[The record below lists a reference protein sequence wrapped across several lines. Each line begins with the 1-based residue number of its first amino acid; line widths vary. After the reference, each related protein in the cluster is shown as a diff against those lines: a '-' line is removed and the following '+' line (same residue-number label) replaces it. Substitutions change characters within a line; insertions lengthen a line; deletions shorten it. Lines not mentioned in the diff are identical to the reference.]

1 MPSYVKKHV
10 RKPQAERR
18 EEIVDAALR
27 LLGEVGL
34 EGTTATRIAEA
45 VGLTPGA
52 LYRHFDSRDAIVRA
66 ANEAASS
73 RAMSWFET
81 ATERDVPRRL
91 QQLGDGHFSWAT
103 EHLSTIVRP
112 FFQGLSYSQQASLA
126 DVMTLPRI
134 NMYPALL
141 EIAEEGKRQGTI
153 RDDVRSEDVAWTMM
167 MFAFIQDIAM
177 MLDAEEAITQ
187 GVFARN
193 LARMIDSF
201 RPEPSQTGS

>member
-10 RKPQAERR
+10 RKSQAERR
-18 EEIVDAALR
+18 EEIVDAALQ

-52 LYRHFDSRDAIVRA
+52 LYRHFESRDAIVRA
-66 ANEAASS
+66 ANEVAS
-73 RAMSWFET
+73 RLAMSWLDT
-81 ATERDVPRRL
+81 STESDIPRRL
-91 QQLGDGHFSWAT
+91 QQLGSEHFDWT
-103 EHLSTIVRP
+103 KEHLSTIVRP
-112 FFQGLSYSQQASLA
+112 FFQALSFSQQASLA

-134 NMYPALL
+134 QMYPALL
-141 EIAEEGKRQGTI
+141 ELADEGKRQGTI
-153 RDDVRSEDVAWTMM
+153 RADVRSEDVAWTMM
-167 MFAFIQDIAM
+167 MFAFTQDIAM

-201 RPEPSQTGS
+201 RPEAT

>member
-1 MPSYVKKHV
+1 MKRHV
-10 RKPQAERR
+10 RKSQAERR
-18 EEIVDAALR
+18 EEIIDAALQ

-34 EGTTATRIAEA
+34 EGLTVSRIAEA

-52 LYRHFDSRDAIVRA
+52 LYRHFDSRDAIVRT
-66 ANEAASS
+66 ANEAASV

-81 ATERDVPRRL
+81 ATEPDVPSRL
-91 QQLGDGHFSWAT
+91 EQLGRTHSSWAK

-112 FFQGLSYSQQASLA
+112 FFQSLSFSQQANLA
-126 DVMTLPRI
+126 DSFTLPRI
-134 NMYPALL
+134 QMYPALV

-153 RDDVRSEDVAWTMM
+153 REDVRSEDVAWTMM
-167 MFAFIQDIAM
+167 MFAFIEDIAM
-177 MLDAEEAITQ
+177 MLDAEKAIAD

-201 RPEPSQTGS
+201 RPESAQTGS

>member
-10 RKPQAERR
+10 RKSQAERR
-18 EEIVDAALR
+18 EEIVDAALQ

-52 LYRHFDSRDAIVRA
+52 LYRHFDSRDAMLRA
-66 ANEAASS
+66 ANEAASG
-73 RAMSWFET
+73 RAMSWFDT
-81 ATERDVPRRL
+81 STEREIPRRL
-91 QQLGDGHFSWAT
+91 QQLGSEHFAWAK

-112 FFQGLSYSQQASLA
+112 FFQALSFSQQASLA

-134 NMYPALL
+134 QMYPALL
-141 EIAEEGKRQGTI
+141 ELADEGKRQGTI
-153 RDDVRSEDVAWTMM
+153 RADVRSEDVAWTMM
-167 MFAFIQDIAM
+167 MFAFTQDIAM

-201 RPEPSQTGS
+201 RPDPT

>member
-10 RKPQAERR
+10 RKSQAERR
-18 EEIVDAALR
+18 EEIVDAALQ

-52 LYRHFDSRDAIVRA
+52 LYRHFDSRDAMLRA
-66 ANEAASS
+66 ANEAASG
-73 RAMSWFET
+73 RAMSWFDT
-81 ATERDVPRRL
+81 STERDIPRRL
-91 QQLGDGHFSWAT
+91 QQLGSEHFAWAK

-112 FFQGLSYSQQASLA
+112 FFQALSFSQQASLA

-134 NMYPALL
+134 QMYPALL
-141 EIAEEGKRQGTI
+141 ELADEGKRQGTI
-153 RDDVRSEDVAWTMM
+153 RADVRSEDVAWTMM
-167 MFAFIQDIAM
+167 MFAFTQDIAM

-201 RPEPSQTGS
+201 RPDPT